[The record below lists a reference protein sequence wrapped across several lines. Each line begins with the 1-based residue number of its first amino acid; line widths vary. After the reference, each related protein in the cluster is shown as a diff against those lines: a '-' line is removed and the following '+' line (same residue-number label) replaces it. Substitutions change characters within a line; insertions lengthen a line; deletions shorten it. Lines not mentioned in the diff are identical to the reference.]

1 MKYASMLFLCAGF
14 SMTQLTQSSQNSAQ
28 NFDTELNVLQQSLNM
43 LVAQSNLDPVVAQDI
58 LDKTNAINQKLQ
70 SNVQRDL
77 MEVQVAAGISSLL
90 ETSTAMAQAA
100 NMTQE
105 YNILSSM
112 KQSAHA
118 NSLRT
123 LLIGAYR
130 GNLTDPTT
138 YTDPYTESLGFII
151 NNWILS
157 PLLQATLTSFA
168 ATPYGQTIVT
178 AKSIK
183 AHQLLIQAVA
193 AIAAQCVWS
202 LEKKL
207 FFLNIYQNAY
217 QTFFNTAQNTQNA

>member
-157 PLLQATLTSFA
+157 PLLQAALTSFA

-178 AKSIK
+178 AKSLK
-183 AHQLLIQAVA
+183 AHQLLVQAIT
-193 AIAAQCVWS
+193 AIISQCAWS

-207 FFLNIYQNAY
+207 FFLNIYQNVY
-217 QTFFNTAQNTQNA
+217 QNFFNNTQN

>member
-1 MKYASMLFLCAGF
+1 MKYSSILLLCTGF
-14 SMTQLTQSSQNSAQ
+14 SIIPLIHSSQGSVQ
-28 NFDTELNVLQQSLNM
+28 NFDTDLNGLQQSLNM
-43 LVAQSNLDPVVAQDI
+43 LVAQSNLDPVVAQNI
-58 LDKTNAINQKLQ
+58 LDKTNAINQQLQ
-70 SNVQRDL
+70 NNIQRDL
-77 MEVQVAAGISSLL
+77 LEIQIAAGISSLL
-90 ETSTAMAQAA
+90 ETSTAMAQAT
-100 NMTQE
+100 NMTKE
-105 YNILSSM
+105 YNILNSM

-138 YTDPYTESLGFII
+138 YTDPYTESIGFII

-157 PLLQATLTSFA
+157 PLLQAGLTAFA

-178 AKSIK
+178 AKSLK
-183 AHQLLIQAVA
+183 AHQLLIQAIA

-207 FFLNIYQNAY
+207 FFLNIYQNTY